1 MSLSSPETGMAVTMD
16 IGNNKDIHPKNK
28 LDVAKRLRL
37 WALAKDYGYEDLVY
51 SGPLYKDMKTEGNK
65 IRIFF
70 RYTADGLTVKGGD
83 LRHFEIAGKDKKF
96 VPAKAEIDSDT
107 VVVWS
112 DKVKSPVAVRYAFS
126 NAPQPEANL
135 YNSASL
141 PASSFRTDNWEG
153 ETYGKK

>member
-1 MSLSSPETGMAVTMD
+1 
-16 IGNNKDIHPKNK
+16 
-28 LDVAKRLRL
+28 
-37 WALAKDYGYEDLVY
+37 
-51 SGPLYKDMKTEGNK
+51 
-65 IRIFF
+65 
-70 RYTADGLTVKGGD
+70 LTVKGGD